1 MRINKNLQGV
11 FLLFFVQPF
20 LNAQQW
26 PKKWPVA
33 TPQSQSMN
41 ADSLKAFDDAI
52 TSGNYGHID
61 GMVITR
67 HGKLVYQKSYKHDYD
82 KIW

>member
-1 MRINKNLQGV
+1 MRINKNLVGIL
-11 FLLFFVQPF
+11 FLFFIQTC
-20 LNAQQW
+20 LIAQQW
-26 PKKWPVA
+26 PIKEWPVA

-52 TSGNYGHID
+52 ASGKYGYID

-67 HGKLVYQKSYKHDYD
+67 HGKLVYQKTLQT
-82 KIW
+82 